1 MPWLFLL
8 LAFAALVVAFRTTS
22 LLLMAICLLLALV
35 LLLAWVMGWYGQRL
49 SRQDRDGRPLIDP
62 LELKRLREQAEA
74 RKRGESAPPP
84 AP

>member
-22 LLLMAICLLLALV
+22 LALMVVCLLAALL
-35 LLLAWVMGWYGQRL
+35 LLLAWVLGWYGSRL
-49 SRQDRDGRPLIDP
+49 SQQGSGNRPLIDP

-74 RKRGESAPPP
+74 RKQGNPTPP